1 MMFLVFTQ
9 IEIQSF
15 CGSSQHISLHLQQQ
29 KKRPQVTSPVLKGE
43 QGGRVRARGG
53 GRGGR
58 GGMPATNSNE
68 ILSA

>member
-43 QGGRVRARGG
+43 QGGR
-53 GRGGR
+53 GGR